1 MQLRLFFGILF
12 FVLLGTL
19 LALTYYPNLPD
30 LKINIRDEWFR
41 LDYIG
46 HLGFYAAIASSFLAW
61 RAGWRNKIPGKL
73 LFYTIPGGIVLGI
86 VTEISQ
92 LAIPGRSFN
101 LVDMAY
107 NCLGILSGAAAV
119 VVFSRREK
127 KSDV

>member
-30 LKINIRDEWFR
+30 LKIHVKDEWFR

-46 HLGFYAAIASSFLAW
+46 HLGFYAAIASSFLTW
-61 RAGWRNKIPGKL
+61 RAGWRNKTPGKL
-73 LFYTIPGGIVLGI
+73 LFYSIPGGIVLGI
-86 VTEISQ
+86 ATEISQ

-101 LVDMAY
+101 LFDMVY
-107 NCLGILSGAAAV
+107 NCLGILLGVAAV
-119 VVFSRREK
+119 VIFSRRVNSKE
-127 KSDV
+127 